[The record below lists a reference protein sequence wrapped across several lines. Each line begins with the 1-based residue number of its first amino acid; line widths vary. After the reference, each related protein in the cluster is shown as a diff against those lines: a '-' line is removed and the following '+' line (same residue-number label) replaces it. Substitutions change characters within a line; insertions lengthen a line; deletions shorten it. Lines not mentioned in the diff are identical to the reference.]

1 MGTAGNI
8 NKDKLNQIC
17 RDYGILGAY
26 LFGSIAKKGADIL
39 KGKSP
44 DKIDPFADIDLGIVF
59 LERPLDAKQ
68 RIKIYSKLYTELSE
82 VFYPFTLDLV
92 FLQETGVIL
101 QFEAI
106 NGTLVYSH
114 DDDLRL
120 DYEERV
126 VKFYQDWKPVYD
138 KYTNEVLEAIS
149 NRKLS

>member
-8 NKDKLNQIC
+8 KKDKLNQIC

-26 LFGSIAKKGADIL
+26 LFGSIEKNGADIL

-44 DKIDPFADIDLGIVF
+44 DKIDPLADIDLGIVF

-68 RIKIYSKLYTELSE
+68 RIKIYSKLYLELSE

-138 KYTNEVLEAIS
+138 QYTNEVLEAIS
-149 NRKLS
+149 K

>member
-8 NKDKLNQIC
+8 KIDELNRIC
-17 RDYGILGAY
+17 RDYGVLGAY
-26 LFGSIAKKGADIL
+26 LFGSIAKKGSDIL

-44 DKIDPFADIDLGIVF
+44 KKIDPFADIDLGIVF

-68 RIKIYSKLYTELSE
+68 RIRIYSKLYPVLSE

-106 NGTLVYSH
+106 NGILVYGH

-126 VKFYQDWKPVYD
+126 VKFYQDWKPIYD
-138 KYTNEVLEAIS
+138 QYTNEVLEAIS
-149 NRKLS
+149 K